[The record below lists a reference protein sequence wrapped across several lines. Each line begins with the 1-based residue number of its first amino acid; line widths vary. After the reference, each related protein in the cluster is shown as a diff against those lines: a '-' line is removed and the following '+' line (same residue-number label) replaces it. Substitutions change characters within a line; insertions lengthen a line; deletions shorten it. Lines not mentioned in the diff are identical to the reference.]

1 MCAKTAPTWLGRDGA
16 LFALLLKSP
25 QGAQARYQVVR
36 LVLEQTVTAQAQVS
50 AQSHKLERLNLR
62 SDFRQS
68 TRTKAIDGRTA
79 KLGNDSIANALLYI

>member
-36 LVLEQTVTAQAQVS
+36 LVLEQTVSAQVPT
-50 AQSHKLERLNLR
+50 QSHKLELLNLR